1 MRILALLFAIGCG
14 SDIAII
20 TTEKRPQD
28 TNAPIVEEPSDT
40 DSPEPDT
47 EEPSSEI
54 INSISTPIFL
64 KLSLKAIKVSAI
76 VLSSL

>member
-1 MRILALLFAIGCG
+1 MFMVLLKVW
-14 SDIAII
+14 II
-20 TTEKRPQD
+20 STEL
-28 TNAPIVEEPSDT
+28 S
-40 DSPEPDT
+40 

-54 INSISTPIFL
+54 INSISTPTLL